1 MEGYGHS
8 KLRILGQVCY
18 CGHYCLRGLSP
29 CAMVNIN
36 EDEAR
41 RSSKVLIHTQDS
53 QRIKKMMYVVT
64 CNMTLVISSHGGPQT
79 GRIPALCTMV
89 SVEDDVDVHDSRYF
103 HGSVRLNY
111 NSIKG
116 RLRVGTAAMV
126 LCAIPLD
133 ARMIILCGTEAP
145 RVWTL
150 ARFRRWWCIEG
161 CNLRLLEDC
170 SELIVLKVLL
180 SHGFLSLIGP
190 TLRL

>member
-18 CGHYCLRGLSP
+18 CDIAYEGYSLALWSILTRMELGGLQS
-29 CAMVNIN
+29 IKSY
-36 EDEAR
+36 AR
-41 RSSKVLIHTQDS
+41 LSTYQKDDVHSYMQYDS
-53 QRIKKMMYVVT
+53 LLSQVMAGLKPVAYPLCVPWYLWKMMLT
-64 CNMTLVISSHGGPQT
+64 CMTRGIST
-79 GRIPALCTMV
+79 
-89 SVEDDVDVHDSRYF
+89 E
-103 HGSVRLNY
+103 VRLNY

-133 ARMIILCGTEAP
+133 ARIIILCGTEAP